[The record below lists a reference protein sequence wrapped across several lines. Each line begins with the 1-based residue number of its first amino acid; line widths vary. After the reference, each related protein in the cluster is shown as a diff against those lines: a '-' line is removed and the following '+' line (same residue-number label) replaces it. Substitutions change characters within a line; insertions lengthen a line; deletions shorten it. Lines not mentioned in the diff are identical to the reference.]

1 MIYFFSGEDNK
12 KSFDK
17 ASALFQ
23 NLKSKK
29 SEASFLSFDQEEIS
43 LSILDELI
51 ISQGLFSKKIVAF
64 LKYPLERTDLKK
76 EILKKIKLLRDSE
89 NIFVWVE
96 RDLNAS
102 EEKTISE
109 FSEKYLISK
118 GDKKIK
124 EDFNIFS
131 LTEAFGRRDKFKLW
145 TLILEAYR
153 KNKSA
158 EEIQGVL
165 FWQSKSIALSKS
177 EKTSEGAGLK
187 PFSFTKAKQFGNN
200 FSDEEINN
208 TLKKLVEIYHEAHL
222 GKVNFEMA
230 LEEFALGL

>member
-1 MIYFFSGEDNK
+1 MIYSFSGTDNK
-12 KSFDK
+12 KSFEK
-17 ASALFQ
+17 ASAIFQ
-23 NLKSKK
+23 NLKNKK
-29 SEASFLSFDQEEIS
+29 PDASFLSFDEEEIS

-51 ISQGLFSKKIVAF
+51 GSQGLFSNKIVAY
-64 LKYPLERTDLKK
+64 LKCPLERTDLKK
-76 EILKKIKLLRDSE
+76 EILKKIKLLKDSE

-96 RDLNAS
+96 KDLNVS
-102 EEKTISE
+102 EEKALAE
-109 FSEKYLISK
+109 ASEKHIISK
-118 GDKKIK
+118 GNIKEK

-145 TLILEAYR
+145 TLILDAYK

-165 FWQSKSIALSKS
+165 FWQAKSIALSKS
-177 EKTSEGAGLK
+177 EKTAEGAGLK
-187 PFSFTKAKQFGNN
+187 PFSYSKAKQFGNN

-208 TLKKLVEIYHEAHL
+208 SIKKLVEIYHEAHL

-230 LEEFALGL
+230 LEEFALYL